1 MRRQYMRLF
10 GSELPQRK
18 MSRLNFENMRFLF
31 VRPFLV
37 VRAKMI
43 GANAGNLKKRLSIAT
58 WCTIQRL
65 AGQGFKKKINLIRT

>member
-1 MRRQYMRLF
+1 MRLF

-18 MSRLNFENMRFLF
+18 VSRLIFENMRFLF
-31 VRPFLV
+31 VRSYLV
-37 VRAKMI
+37 VCAKMI
-43 GANAGNLKKRLSIAT
+43 GANAVNFRKRLSIAT